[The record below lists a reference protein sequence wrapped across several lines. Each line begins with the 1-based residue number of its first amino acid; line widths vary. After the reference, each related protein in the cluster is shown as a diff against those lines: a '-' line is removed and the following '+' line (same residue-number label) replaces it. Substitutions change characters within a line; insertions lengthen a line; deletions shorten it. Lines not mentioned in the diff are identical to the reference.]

1 MQRHCSAVNAT
12 VLSVC
17 LSACLSL
24 FCWNVITNNA
34 TWWLRESPFLT
45 PNVLL
50 ITPNI
55 RQMGKICNYNKWL
68 SSSSYFQK
76 LSVARAGP
84 VWRATSERTLAKQ
97 KLRMLHICVCVCV
110 WGRNSQQVSADHLQ
124 CLLTTPWSG
133 HATTLQLPYVMWND
147 RKRVT
152 QPFLHLSPS
161 EWMFAGRVISAM
173 CIFARLHVCLSAASR
188 QMAKF

>member
-1 MQRHCSAVNAT
+1 MPHDGLGNLHSWRQMSCWLPQIYARWEKFAT
-12 VLSVC
+12 
-17 LSACLSL
+17 
-24 FCWNVITNNA
+24 ITNDSA
-34 TWWLRESPFLT
+34 APVIFKSYLLPELVQCEELLQRERWQSR
-45 PNVLL
+45 NWECC
-50 ITPNI
+50 I
-55 RQMGKICNYNKWL
+55 Y
-68 SSSSYFQK
+68 
-76 LSVARAGP
+76 
-84 VWRATSERTLAKQ
+84 
-97 KLRMLHICVCVCV
+97 VCVCV